1 LLGVCNISFEGTSSL
16 DIFMEYTDMSFLIF
30 LEKSIVIDID
40 DMFFIM
46 YLGGAR
52 GAPKANDEILKEK

>member
-1 LLGVCNISFEGTSSL
+1 
-16 DIFMEYTDMSFLIF
+16 MEYTDMSFLIF